1 MNSKTLAAAAQ
12 AVINTNNIAMEGA
25 FLEGSIRLRAEESR
39 RRRIIGRSQELL
51 KEFSGMT
58 ALLLE
63 CIKRDYLGITGNP

>member
-1 MNSKTLAAAAQ
+1 
-12 AVINTNNIAMEGA
+12 MEGA

>member
-1 MNSKTLAAAAQ
+1 MNSKTLAAAQ

-39 RRRIIGRSQELL
+39 RRRIIIGRSQELL

-58 ALLLE
+58 TLLNE
-63 CIKRDYLGITGNP
+63 SKGITLA